1 MDNNDCPIYDDTDA
15 RKSFIV
21 RTHSE
26 HILTKN
32 MFSLGRSTN
41 SIINA
46 PKDAKD
52 VIRTY
57 QELLN
62 TPRKMQRTYPEYQD
76 SAARR
81 IRITKI

>member
-1 MDNNDCPIYDDTDA
+1 
-15 RKSFIV
+15 
-21 RTHSE
+21 
-26 HILTKN
+26 

-62 TPRKMQRTYPEYQD
+62 TPRKMPRIYLD
-76 SAARR
+76 SGIPRLSD
-81 IRITKI
+81 

>member
-1 MDNNDCPIYDDTDA
+1 
-15 RKSFIV
+15 
-21 RTHSE
+21 
-26 HILTKN
+26 

-76 SAARR
+76 SATRR